1 MREIKRIGTERI
13 DEYMEI
19 YFNSYPAYKTLDD
32 ECRAYYRDKTIRDM
46 ERGRDVEFF
55 GCFEDG
61 ILAATM
67 KIVDFDINLVSSKD
81 KRKYL
86 SAKGYTTP
94 GQKKFDMKNWW
105 VGKREGNP
113 FGHYHIPGFSVEVE
127 AGKGSLLEITKT
139 ICKIIIR
146 INRCSNNSCR
156 ECRENNTYD
165 NSLCDCIA
173 RSINN
178 SDEFNNTNTLNTVNT
193 TSNMNSINNS
203 NVSGIC
209 NNGRGLPRAQFTV
222 TTNQEN
228 PVLFLGN
235 RNTNYGRKNCCACR
249 EK

>member
-1 MREIKRIGTERI
+1 MNTLLFFLALPVATIILSITLLKILKCPTLVATTFFA
-13 DEYMEI
+13 I
-19 YFNSYPAYKTLDD
+19 YLILTYAVFGSGFLIFAIIYTILSYLT
-32 ECRAYYRDKTIRDM
+32 TI
-46 ERGRDVEFF
+46 
-55 GCFEDG
+55 
-61 ILAATM
+61 
-67 KIVDFDINLVSSKD
+67 
-81 KRKYL
+81 
-86 SAKGYTTP
+86 
-94 GQKKFDMKNWW
+94 
-105 VGKREGNP
+105 
-113 FGHYHIPGFSVEVE
+113 
-127 AGKGSLLEITKT
+127 ITKT